1 MISMYAF
8 LARWWTDLVGRID
21 GPLAFRFILQPVAA
35 AILAILA
42 GWNDAQTGRPAFGW
56 IILTDPVRLQELLRE
71 GWKEIQKVF
80 VAAVIIDL
88 TYEIIVFRAIY
99 PGQSLVVASVLALL
113 PYVLLRSPFNRL
125 AWRWHRVA
133 SALRANEPS
142 KRGKAH
148 SIDG

>member
-1 MISMYAF
+1 MISML
-8 LARWWTDLVGRID
+8 LARCWADLVGRLD

-42 GWNDAQTGRPAFGW
+42 GWNDAQTARPALGW
-56 IILTDPVRLQELLRE
+56 IVLTDPIRLQQLLRE
-71 GWKEIQKVF
+71 GWREIQKVF

-88 TYEIIVFRAIY
+88 AYEIIVFRAIN
-99 PGQSLVVASVLALL
+99 PGQSLIMAAVLALL

-133 SALRANEPS
+133 SALRANELS
-142 KRGKAH
+142 KRGKATLD
-148 SIDG
+148 S